1 MCASACSSSAWVRD
15 FAAAIFDV
23 QRVSV
28 LLMCFHSQSASNQ
41 VRPTWRCIAKTR
53 DFNDL
58 SVGSH
63 CLCVLFGCVF
73 SQAVCKNH
81 AFWKTAP
88 TSANLATQLPTYALT
103 SESCLREGFEVF
115 VRWVA
120 VLTWLLGSKFICSS
134 QNHSARKIAVE
145 YLQK

>member
-1 MCASACSSSAWVRD
+1 MSACSSSAWVSD

-28 LLMCFHSQSASNQ
+28 LLLCFHSQSASNQ
-41 VRPTWRCIAKTR
+41 VRPSWRCIAETR

-73 SQAVCKNH
+73 SQAVCQNH
-81 AFWKTAP
+81 TFCKTSP
-88 TSANLATQLPTYALT
+88 TSANLDIQLFTY
-103 SESCLREGFEVF
+103 SYPSKSCLHEGFEVF
-115 VRWVA
+115 VRGA
-120 VLTWLLGSKFICSS
+120 AAAASLCCQI
-134 QNHSARKIAVE
+134 HP
-145 YLQK
+145 

>member
-1 MCASACSSSAWVRD
+1 MCASACSSSAWVSD

-28 LLMCFHSQSASNQ
+28 LLLCIHSRRASNQ
-41 VRPTWRCIAKTR
+41 ARPNWRCIAKTR

-63 CLCVLFGCVF
+63 CLHVLFGCVF
-73 SQAVCKNH
+73 SQAVCQNH
-81 AFWKTAP
+81 AFCKTAP
-88 TSANLATQLPTYALT
+88 TSANLAMQLSTY
-103 SESCLREGFEVF
+103 SYPPKRCIREGFEVF
-115 VRWVA
+115 VRWIA
-120 VLTWLLGSKFICSS
+120 VLAWLPTAKFTPSS
-134 QNHSARKIAVE
+134 QNHSARKIVVE